1 MSVVRYDSDDG
12 PKLREELSLTDLY
25 PTINEN
31 DMIPI
36 IDDPSHSLTNEDE
49 RRFIDIVTKQQYHV
63 QYKQMSVGG
72 KISIETLN
80 LRHFQHAPEDHKLD
94 LAEYRVKPESSEI
107 KKVRHKPSSEQ
118 TLSKRPSLYETKIR
132 EDRAM
137 IDELGM
143 SQEMLTSLSPY
154 LSDFKILYDMDEQD
168 ALYLEQ
174 LNQRYTLPTPLLPV
188 HFEAVITILELTWS
202 EFLSHLPIPALPPLP
217 PDQLC
222 SVCNQKETPNNT
234 IVFCDNCN
242 IAVHQECYGIIFI
255 PPGPWFCRP
264 CSQNTFSRALTR
276 PYCALCPETGQW
288 CGPLKQTTCGTW
300 VHVLCAVWIG
310 ELCFGNWHYLEP
322 VEGIEKIPASRW
334 KLTCCVCKL
343 KLGACIQCSSK
354 NCFVAYHVSCAKRA
368 GFYMSPLQ
376 SGSLAEEA
384 LNGKDLKSYC
394 ARHSAAFRNDGSA
407 PIDYSMV
414 AEEIRKKFITNSDD
428 DRMTINYR
436 PNFSEDGT
444 QLSSLT
450 EHNTIKRYAVVP
462 HAIAEIIQSVLRHL
476 IINAKDLIYARL
488 GNELCRY
495 WSLKR
500 ELGDGLPLISIA
512 STDSRYAYNLLDDS
526 LLEERLNFIDTL
538 LTDVEKL
545 KDLTSLVKKR
555 NVVYVRQQEANRKV
569 ADIVQH
575 PEFYVLKNSVLP
587 KLVVYPP
594 FIALK
599 NLVKDT
605 KYFELLEKC
614 STVDYSECESFKT
627 KLFEGIDELLNSLDF
642 PRLVPSYASKTKDY
656 LSSLLEQVN
665 TAEVRKLLR
674 RDFITNIADPLGVKE
689 RQWKGPA
696 LMEEEELSEVE
707 DLSRKE
713 ARILTSLVTSQ
724 VKRKQKWK
732 GTSRRRRRYY

>member
-1 MSVVRYDSDDG
+1 MSVARCDSDDG
-12 PKLREELSLTDLY
+12 PKLREELSLADLY
-25 PTINEN
+25 PTLNEN

-36 IDDPSHSLTNEDE
+36 ISDSSHSLTNEDE
-49 RRFIDIVTKQQYHV
+49 RQFIDIVTEQQYDV
-63 QYKQMSVGG
+63 QYKQISVGG
-72 KISIETLN
+72 RVSIETLN

-94 LAEYRVKPESSEI
+94 LTGLRTKSQSGEI
-107 KKVRHKPSSEQ
+107 NKVRHNSSSGQ
-118 TLSKRPSLYETKIR
+118 ALSKKFRSYKTKLR
-132 EDRAM
+132 EDCVVM
-137 IDELGM
+137 DELGI
-143 SQEMLTSLSPY
+143 SQEFLTNLSPY
-154 LSDFKILYDMDEQD
+154 LSNFRIQYDMDEQD

-174 LNQRYTLPTPLLPV
+174 LNQRHTLPTPLLPV
-188 HFEAVITILELTWS
+188 HFEAVMTILELTWS
-202 EFLSHLPIPALPPLP
+202 EFLSHLPIPALPPPP

-264 CSQNTFSRALTR
+264 CSQNNFSRALTR
-276 PYCALCPETGQW
+276 PYCALCPETGQQ

-334 KLTCCVCKL
+334 KLSCCVCKL

-368 GFYMSPLQ
+368 GFYMSSLQ

-394 ARHSAAFRNDGSA
+394 ARHSEALLNNGSTH
-407 PIDYSMV
+407 IDYSMV
-414 AEEIRKKFITNSDD
+414 AEEIRKKFIMSGGD
-428 DRMTINYR
+428 DRMTIDYR
-436 PNFSEDGT
+436 PNFLEEGT
-444 QLSSLT
+444 QLSSFSQ
-450 EHNTIKRYAVVP
+450 HNAIKRYAVVP
-462 HAIAEIIQSVLRHL
+462 HAIAEIIQSILRHL
-476 IINAKDLIYARL
+476 IRNAKDLIYARL

-500 ELGDGLPLISIA
+500 ELGNGVPLISIA
-512 STDSRYAYNLLDDS
+512 STDSRFAYNLLDDS
-526 LLEERLNFIDTL
+526 LLEERLTFIDTL

-545 KDLTSLVKKR
+545 KDLTSLVEKR
-555 NVVYVRQQEANRKV
+555 NFVYVQQQEANRTV
-569 ADIVQH
+569 AEIVQN
-575 PEFYVLKNSVLP
+575 PEFYVLKNSILP
-587 KLVVYPP
+587 KLVVYPA

-605 KYFELLEKC
+605 KYFEPLEKC
-614 STVDYSECESFKT
+614 STVEYSECGSFKT
-627 KLFEGIDELLNSLDF
+627 ELLECIDGLIASLDF
-642 PRLVPSYASKTKDY
+642 PRLVPSCASKTKEY
-656 LSSLLEQVN
+656 LSSLLQQVDI
-665 TAEVRKLLR
+665 AEVRKLLR
-674 RDFITNIADPLGVKE
+674 RDFITNATDPFDVKE

-696 LMEEEELSEVE
+696 YMEEEGLSEVE
-707 DLSRKE
+707 DLSGKE
-713 ARILTSLVTSQ
+713 ARILTAMMVSQ
-724 VKRKQKWK
+724 GKKKQKWK
-732 GTSRRRRRYY
+732 GTSRRRRRHY